1 MLKLGAQS
9 CKYPLAINK
18 NPQKPWVY
26 LSVFLLFKGEEEILK
41 TVSIIH
47 HITSDLLQIRVKLLI
62 FLFVFFFNL

>member
-9 CKYPLAINK
+9 RKYPLAINK

-41 TVSIIH
+41 TVSI
-47 HITSDLLQIRVKLLI
+47 LCA
-62 FLFVFFFNL
+62 